1 MTIYL
6 YKKTHNVTGL
16 QYLGKTT
23 RNPFTYKGSGV
34 YWSKHIKKH
43 GYDVTTVILKECE
56 TNDEVKKWG
65 LYYSNLWN
73 IVENKSWANLIPESG
88 EGGNII
94 KDKTILGVK
103 KVLDK
108 RKNRHAVNQ
117 AKFSAKRSLKGS
129 KKREL
134 IRSKLTHRQCQT
146 LPASPQR
153 R

>member
-34 YWSKHIKKH
+34 YWSTHIKKH
-43 GYDVTTVILKECE
+43 GYDVTTVKLKECG
-56 TNDEVKKWG
+56 TNEEVKKWG

-73 IVENKSWANLIPESG
+73 VVVNSLWANLIPESG
-88 EGGNII
+88 EGSDGSINII
-94 KDKTILGVK
+94 KDETILGIK
-103 KVLDK
+103 NTLDR
-108 RKNRHAVNQ
+108 RKNRHAINQ
-117 AKFSAKRSLKGS
+117 AKFSAKRTLKGS

-134 IRSKLTHRQCQT
+134 LKSTLTHRQ
-146 LPASPQR
+146 
-153 R
+153 

>member
-23 RNPFTYKGSGV
+23 RNPFTYRGSGV
-34 YWSKHIKKH
+34 YWSNHIKKH
-43 GYDVTTVILKECE
+43 GYDVTTIILKECK
-56 TNDEVKKWG
+56 TNEEVKQWG

-88 EGGNII
+88 AGSDGSTNTIA
-94 KDKTILGVK
+94 DKTILGIK
-103 KVLDK
+103 NTIDN
-108 RKNRHAVNQ
+108 RKNRHAITQ
-117 AKFSAKRSLKGS
+117 AKFSTKRHFKGS

-134 IRSKLTHRQCQT
+134 IRNKLSRHK
-146 LPASPQR
+146 P
-153 R
+153 